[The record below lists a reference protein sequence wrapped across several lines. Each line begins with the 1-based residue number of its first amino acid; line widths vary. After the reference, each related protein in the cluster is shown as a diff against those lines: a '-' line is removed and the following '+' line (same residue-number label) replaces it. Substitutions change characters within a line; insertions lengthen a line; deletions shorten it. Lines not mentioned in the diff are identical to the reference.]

1 VCHFCSETTCIMGSL
16 LGKQK
21 QDDMETP
28 SRDSVLKR
36 IEDPRSPTEE
46 ISRTPIEVTD
56 DVPKESL
63 RQLAFANSLKLQNKK
78 LFMNLV
84 PYIQELICVIKTL
97 RNQNIRFQQPWIVF
111 PFSMLKIPVLL
122 SICQILKRK
131 MCHDLCVFAVG
142 KTY

>member
-1 VCHFCSETTCIMGSL
+1 MGSL

-63 RQLAFANSLKLQNKK
+63 RQLAFANSLKLQNKIIYESSPIYPRADMCDK
-78 LFMNLV
+78 D
-84 PYIQELICVIKTL
+84 IKK
-97 RNQNIRFQQPWIVF
+97 PKY
-111 PFSMLKIPVLL
+111 PFSTALDSIP
-122 SICQILKRK
+122 ILDAEDSSASLNMSDIEKEN
-131 MCHDLCVFAVG
+131 VP
-142 KTY
+142 